1 MVLSRDAKQIVVVGG
16 GAAGYFCALTAAEA
30 DPSAKVI
37 LLEAGSQVLRKVK
50 VSGGGRCNLTHH
62 CYDPKELSTRYP
74 RGAKELR
81 GAFHHFQPRDTISW
95 FESRGVKTKV
105 ESDGRIFPVSD
116 NSQSV
121 IDCLLGEARRLQVL
135 TRRNARVTGLE
146 RKNDRWAVEI
156 NREEIIDADRVC
168 LALGSLKGTGMEDIL
183 IELGHTLSPLLPS
196 LFAFNLPEHPLKE
209 LAGLSVPHATA
220 CISPNGKA
228 QSGPLLI
235 THRGLSGPCILRLS
249 AWEAEAL
256 AACGYQFEV
265 LINWLGNHS
274 VEKTREE
281 IHSYRKDRAVAQ
293 VGTNPRDELPK
304 RLWTALVSQAGIAK
318 ETTWAHLSKDG
329 EKNLLKAL
337 TEYRAKVKGK
347 TINKEEFVTCGGVS
361 LKEVDFRTMES
372 KLAPGLHFAGECLD
386 FDGITGGFNFQ
397 AAWTTGRIAGLAIVK
412 NS

>member
-1 MVLSRDAKQIVVVGG
+1 MVLNRDAKQIVVVGG
-16 GAAGYFCALTAAEA
+16 GAAGYFCALTAAGA

-37 LLEAGSQVLRKVK
+37 LLEAGSQLLRKVK

-105 ESDGRIFPVSD
+105 ESDGRIFPMSD
-116 NSQSV
+116 DSQSV
-121 IDCLLGEARRLQVL
+121 IDCLLGEACRLKVV
-135 TRRNARVTGLE
+135 TRKNSRVTGIE

-156 NREEIIDADRVC
+156 NREEIIDANRVC

-220 CISPNGKA
+220 CISPSGKA

-337 TEYRAKVKGK
+337 IEYRAKVQGK
-347 TINKEEFVTCGGVS
+347 TTNKEEFVTCGGVS

>member
-1 MVLSRDAKQIVVVGG
+1 MVLSRYAKQIVVVGG

-37 LLEAGSQVLRKVK
+37 LLEAGGQVLRKVK
-50 VSGGGRCNLTHH
+50 ISGGGRCNLTHH

-81 GAFHHFQPRDTISW
+81 GAFHHFQPRDTIEW

-105 ESDGRIFPVSD
+105 EADGRIFPVSD
-116 NSQSV
+116 DSQSV
-121 IDCLLGEARRLQVL
+121 IDCLLGEARRLQVV
-135 TRRNARVTGLE
+135 TRRNARVTALE
-146 RKNDRWAVEI
+146 RKNDRWVMEI
-156 NREEIIDADRVC
+156 NREEIIDTERVC

-183 IELGHTLSPLLPS
+183 IGLGHTLSPLLPS

-209 LAGLSVPHATA
+209 LTGLSVPYATA

-265 LINWLGNHS
+265 QINWLGNRS

-281 IHSYRKDRAVAQ
+281 IQSYRKERAVAQ
-293 VGTNPRDELPK
+293 IGTNPRQEMPK
-304 RLWTALVSQAGIAK
+304 RLWTALVTEAGIAK

-329 EKNLLKAL
+329 EKNLLEAL
-337 TEYRAKVKGK
+337 TAYRVSVQGK
-347 TINKEEFVTCGGVS
+347 TTNKEEFVTCGGVS

-397 AAWTTGRIAGLAIVK
+397 AAWTTGRIAGQAIVK
-412 NS
+412 NL

>member
-1 MVLSRDAKQIVVVGG
+1 MVVGG
-16 GAAGYFCALTAAEA
+16 GAAGYFCALTAAGA

-37 LLEAGSQVLRKVK
+37 LLEAGSQLLRKVK

-105 ESDGRIFPVSD
+105 ESDGRIFPMSD
-116 NSQSV
+116 DSQSV
-121 IDCLLGEARRLQVL
+121 IDCLLGEACRLKVV
-135 TRRNARVTGLE
+135 TRRNSRVTRIE

-156 NREEIIDADRVC
+156 NREEVIDADRVC

-220 CISPNGKA
+220 CISPSGKA

-304 RLWTALVSQAGIAK
+304 RLWTALVNQAGIAK
-318 ETTWAHLSKDG
+318 GTTWAHLSKEG

-337 TEYRAKVKGK
+337 TEYRAKVQGK
-347 TINKEEFVTCGGVS
+347 TTNKEEFVTCGGVC

>member
-1 MVLSRDAKQIVVVGG
+1 VVLSRYAKQIVVVGG

-105 ESDGRIFPVSD
+105 ESDGRIFPMSD
-116 NSQSV
+116 DSQSV
-121 IDCLLGEARRLQVL
+121 IDCLLGEACRLKVV
-135 TRRNARVTGLE
+135 TRRNSRVTRIE

-156 NREEIIDADRVC
+156 NREEVIDADRVC

-256 AACGYQFEV
+256 AACGYQSEV
-265 LINWLGNHS
+265 IINWLGNHS

-304 RLWTALVSQAGIAK
+304 RLWTALVSQAGITK

-337 TEYRAKVKGK
+337 TAYQVSVQGK
-347 TINKEEFVTCGGVS
+347 TTNKDEFVTCGGVS
-361 LKEVDFRTMES
+361 LKEVDFLTMES

-397 AAWTTGRIAGLAIVK
+397 AAWTTARIAGLAME
-412 NS
+412 

>member
-1 MVLSRDAKQIVVVGG
+1 MVLNRDAKQNVVVGG

-37 LLEAGSQVLRKVK
+37 LLEAGGQVLRKVK
-50 VSGGGRCNLTHH
+50 ISGGGRCNLTHH

-105 ESDGRIFPVSD
+105 EADGRIFPVSD
-116 NSQSV
+116 DSQSV
-121 IDCLLGEARRLQVL
+121 IDCLLGEARRLRVV
-135 TRRNARVTGLE
+135 TRMNSRVTGLE
-146 RKNDRWAVEI
+146 RKKDGWIVEI
-156 NREEIIDADRVC
+156 NREEIINADRVC
-168 LALGSLKGTGMEDIL
+168 LALGSLKGTGMEEIL
-183 IELGHTLSPLLPS
+183 TGLGHTLSPLLPS

-220 CISPNGKA
+220 YISPNGKA

-256 AACGYQFEV
+256 AACGYQSEV
-265 LINWLGNHS
+265 IINWLGNHS

-337 TEYRAKVKGK
+337 TAYQVSVQGK
-347 TINKEEFVTCGGVS
+347 TTNKEEFVTCGGVS

-397 AAWTTGRIAGLAIVK
+397 AAWTTGRIAGLAMVK
-412 NS
+412 IL